1 MIFTACDFVLGE
13 GQSIVIVV
21 PAHLPQDKSCTVSVS
36 DKDVKFRAGFEN
48 IGEVAVT
55 HPEVLKRLSSQTEIG
70 IVEYPKGEPWPDC
83 ITAMAYVELRKG
95 AVQ

>member
-1 MIFTACDFVLGE
+1 MQFSACDFVLGE

-36 DKDVKFRAGFEN
+36 DTDIKFRAGFEQLAQVN
-48 IGEVAVT
+48 VS
-55 HPEVLKRLSSQTEIG
+55 HPEVLKRLKAQTEIG
-70 IVEYPKGEPWPDC
+70 IVEYPEGDPWPDC
-83 ITAMAYVELRKG
+83 ITAIGHVEVRKG